1 MTTRSSAPGGSTRW
15 THRPEGSTWGD
26 WGEDDQLGRLNLIGP
41 EQLKKGIAEVRE
53 GRTFCLSLPL
63 DLPGGN
69 VLSPVRFPPALRPV
83 IRNNAPYFN
92 YNWREFDPR
101 FPDIAA
107 DDAVLMYLQY
117 STQWDALAHRGS
129 NFDVMGDGVEV
140 PVYYNGFRAGEDL
153 TMTED
158 HVTCAHKLG
167 IENFAAHGLQGR
179 GVLINLHKHFGNAR
193 HEVSYD
199 DLMRVMEADGVEVE
213 TGDMVL
219 FWTGIDRMLLEG
231 AGNPDPAIKKACA
244 VLDGHDKRLLQWIT
258 DSGAAALISDNI
270 AVEAA
275 GNPLPDDYC
284 GSILPLHEHCLF
296 KLGVPLAE
304 LWQLCDLAEW
314 LEAEGRN
321 RFLLT
326 APPLRL
332 TGAVGSPVTPIA
344 TV

>member
-1 MTTRSSAPGGSTRW
+1 MTTKRW
-15 THRPEGSTWGD
+15 TNRPEGSTWGD
-26 WGEDDQLGRLNLIGP
+26 WGEDDQIGRLNLIGP
-41 EQLKKGIAEVRE
+41 EQVKKGIAEVQE

-83 IRNNAPYFN
+83 IRNDAPYFN
-92 YNWREFDPR
+92 YNWRDFDPR

-129 NFDVMGDGVEV
+129 NFDVMGDGVDV

-153 TMTED
+153 TLTDD

-167 IENFAAHGLQGR
+167 IENYAAHGVQGR
-179 GVLINLHKHFGNAR
+179 GVLVNLHKRYGFDR
-193 HEVSYD
+193 HEVGYD
-199 DLMRVMEADGVEVE
+199 DLMRIMDEDGITVEE
-213 TGDMVL
+213 GDML
-219 FWTGIDRMLLEG
+219 LLWTGIDRMILDG

-258 DSGAAALISDNI
+258 DSGVAALISDNI

-314 LEAEGRN
+314 LEAQGRS

-332 TGAVGSPVTPIA
+332 TGAVGSPATPIA

>member
-1 MTTRSSAPGGSTRW
+1 MMTTTRW
-15 THRPEGSTWGD
+15 KVRPEGSTWGD
-26 WGEDDQLGRLNLIGP
+26 WGPDDQLGRINLIGP
-41 EQLKKGIAEVRE
+41 EQVKKGIAEVQE
-53 GRTFCLSLPL
+53 GKTFCLSLPL

-69 VLSPVRFPPALRPV
+69 VLSPVRHPPVLRPV
-83 IRNNAPYFN
+83 IRNDAPYFN

-107 DDAVLMYLQY
+107 DDAVLMYTQY

-129 NFDVMGDGVEV
+129 NFDVMGDGTDV

-153 TMTED
+153 TMD
-158 HVTCAHKLG
+158 DKHVTCAHKLG

-219 FWTGIDRMLLEG
+219 FWTGIDRMILEG

-304 LWQLCDLAEW
+304 LWQLCDLAEY
-314 LEAEGRN
+314 LEAKGRN

-332 TGAVGSPVTPIA
+332 TGAVGSPATPIA

>member
-1 MTTRSSAPGGSTRW
+1 MSTPRW
-15 THRPEGSTWGD
+15 IRRPEGSN
-26 WGEDDQLGRLNLIGP
+26 WGEWGPDDQLGRINMLGP
-41 EQLKKGIAEVRE
+41 EQVRKGVAEVRA

-83 IRNNAPYFN
+83 IRNDAPYFN

-107 DDAVLMYLQY
+107 DDAVLLYTQY
-117 STQWDALAHRGS
+117 STQWDSLAHRGS
-129 NFDVMGDGVEV
+129 NFDVMGDGVER

-153 TMTED
+153 TMNADNHT
-158 HVTCAHKLG
+158 TCAHKLG
-167 IENFAAHGLQGR
+167 IENMAAHGMQGR
-179 GVLINLHKHFGNAR
+179 AVMVNLFRHFGTDRA
-193 HEVSYD
+193 EVGYD
-199 DLMRVMEADGVEVE
+199 ALMRILEADGIEVE
-213 TGDMVL
+213 PGDFFC
-219 FWTGIDRMLLEG
+219 FWTGLDRLLLAADG
-231 AGNPDPAIKKACA
+231 KPDPSLKSACA

-258 DSGAAALISDNI
+258 DSGLVAIISDNI
-270 AVEAA
+270 AIEAA
-275 GNPLPDDYC
+275 GKHLPDDYC

-304 LWQLCDLAEW
+304 LWLLADLAEY
-314 LEAEGRN
+314 LEAEGRS

-332 TGAVGSPVTPIA
+332 TGAVGSPVTAVA